1 MYDVYGVY
9 VVPKVLLNGPC
20 DAGDEC
26 LSQLAQCVR
35 GLCRC
40 NEDYYDRQGVC
51 GKSYYYYN
59 NDNNN
64 YKTR

>member
-1 MYDVYGVY
+1 MYGVY
-9 VVPKVLLNGPC
+9 AVPKVLLNGRC

-40 NEDYYDRQGVC
+40 NDNYYDRHGVC
-51 GKSYYYYN
+51 GKSYHNNN

-64 YKTR
+64 NNTLVL